1 MKIEH
6 VERLTL
12 NIPFY
17 CDRVT
22 RAMHRAQTH
31 DESIYLYQL
40 ETDTGIVA
48 YGESYSRP
56 TGGAGRGPDAHC
68 MERLVGQRPGL
79 RPECICM
86 DCELANSAR
95 CGRC

>member
-31 DESIYLYQL
+31 DERIYLYRI
-40 ETDTGIVA
+40 ETDTGIVG

-56 TGGAGRGPDAHC
+56 TVGAGRGPDVHG
-68 MERLVGQRPGL
+68 MERLVGQNPFAVMNDDTIGL
-79 RPECICM
+79 
-86 DCELANSAR
+86 AAR
-95 CGRC
+95 